1 MNKIIYGLSRAMAW
15 FGSLVL
21 VLIALMSVASIVGR
35 ALSGLGLGPVPGDFE
50 LVEAGTALAVFCF
63 LPWAHLKRGHAVVD
77 MLWGSYPAPMRRV
90 LDIVADGLMLVGV
103 GAAGVAHVDRDGRVP
118 PQRRGQLHP
127 ADAGVVG
134 LRGLDAAGAGGPGG
148 LCLAAARK
156 PGPGF
161 AAAGIRDG
169 RRRTLMDPIWLATA
183 SFPVLLV
190 LIFLRV
196 PIGLSML
203 VVGLFGSWQ
212 VYGSAAPLL
221 NQMKNLA
228 YSQFSS
234 HSLSIVP
241 LFLLMGQFATL
252 GGMSQALFKAAEAFI
267 GHRKGGV
274 GMAAIGACAGFGAIC
289 GSSLATAAT
298 MGQVALPELKR
309 AGYAGSLSAGA
320 LAAGG
325 TLGILIPPSI
335 VLVIYAILAE
345 QNIAKLF
352 AAAFIPGILAAL
364 GYMLVINIVVR
375 LNPKLAGSVP
385 PMPWPERW
393 QALGAVWPVI
403 IIFVV
408 VVGGI
413 YTGLFT
419 PTEGAAV
426 GAVSTGVL
434 AWLRGGLTRKK
445 LQEAFESTAGGTA
458 MVFMIVLGAA
468 AYNSFLALSQLPQE
482 LAGWVG
488 GQGFSPYVVLWA
500 ILVFYL
506 IFGCVMDSLS
516 MILLTIPIFFP
527 MVSGLDFGLTPEET
541 AIWFGILVLI
551 VVEVGLIT
559 PPVGMNLFVIQ
570 SMAPDIS
577 IRDTYRG
584 VWPFVLSDLLRVV
597 LLVLVPGI
605 TLLVLRL

>member
-1 MNKIIYGLSRAMAW
+1 
-15 FGSLVL
+15 
-21 VLIALMSVASIVGR
+21 
-35 ALSGLGLGPVPGDFE
+35 
-50 LVEAGTALAVFCF
+50 
-63 LPWAHLKRGHAVVD
+63 
-77 MLWGSYPAPMRRV
+77 
-90 LDIVADGLMLVGV
+90 
-103 GAAGVAHVDRDGRVP
+103 
-118 PQRRGQLHP
+118 
-127 ADAGVVG
+127 
-134 LRGLDAAGAGGPGG
+134 
-148 LCLAAARK
+148 
-156 PGPGF
+156 
-161 AAAGIRDG
+161 
-169 RRRTLMDPIWLATA
+169 MDPIVLAYA

-196 PIGLSML
+196 PIGLAML
-203 VVGLFGSWQ
+203 VVGLVGSWQ

-221 NQMKNLA
+221 NQMKSMA
-228 YSQFSS
+228 YGQFSS

-252 GGMSQALFKAAEAFI
+252 GGMSKSLFKAAEAFL
-267 GHRKGGV
+267 GHLRGGV
-274 GMAAIGACAGFGAIC
+274 AMAAVGACAGFGAIC

-309 AGYAGSLSAGA
+309 AGYAGSLAAGT

-352 AAAFIPGILAAL
+352 AAAFVPGILAAL

-375 LNPKLAGSVP
+375 IHPKLAGSMEP
-385 PMPWPERW
+385 LPWAERL
-393 QALGAVWPVI
+393 QALGAVWPVVL
-403 IIFVV
+403 IFVA

-413 YTGLFT
+413 YSGIFT

-426 GAVSTGVL
+426 GAVATGIL
-434 AWLRGGLTRKK
+434 AAWRGGLTRLK
-445 LQEAFESTAGGTA
+445 LVQAFEATASATA
-458 MVFMIVLGAA
+458 MVFLIVLGAA
-468 AYNSFLALSQLPQE
+468 AYNSFLALSQFPQE
-482 LAGWVG
+482 LAAWVG
-488 GQGFSPYVVLWA
+488 TQGFSAYMVLSA

-527 MVSGLDFGLTPEET
+527 MISGLDFGLPPEEA

-584 VWPFVLSDLLRVV
+584 VWPFVVSDLIRV
-597 LLVLVPGI
+597 
-605 TLLVLRL
+605 TLLVIFPAITLFVLRL

>member
-1 MNKIIYGLSRAMAW
+1 
-15 FGSLVL
+15 
-21 VLIALMSVASIVGR
+21 
-35 ALSGLGLGPVPGDFE
+35 
-50 LVEAGTALAVFCF
+50 
-63 LPWAHLKRGHAVVD
+63 
-77 MLWGSYPAPMRRV
+77 
-90 LDIVADGLMLVGV
+90 
-103 GAAGVAHVDRDGRVP
+103 
-118 PQRRGQLHP
+118 
-127 ADAGVVG
+127 
-134 LRGLDAAGAGGPGG
+134 
-148 LCLAAARK
+148 
-156 PGPGF
+156 
-161 AAAGIRDG
+161 
-169 RRRTLMDPIWLATA
+169 MDPIWLAYA
-183 SFPVLLV
+183 SFPILLL

-203 VVGLFGSWQ
+203 VVGLVGSWQ

-221 NQMKNLA
+221 NQMKTMA
-228 YSQFSS
+228 YGQFSS

-252 GGMSQALFKAAEAFI
+252 GGMSKSLFKCAEAFI
-267 GHRKGGV
+267 GHLRGGV
-274 GMAAIGACAGFGAIC
+274 AMAAVGACAGFGAIC

-309 AGYAGSLSAGA
+309 AGYANSLAAGT

-364 GYMLVINIVVR
+364 GYMLVVNIVVR
-375 LNPKLAGSVP
+375 INPKLAGSMAPV
-385 PMPWPERW
+385 PWPERL

-403 IIFVV
+403 LIFIV

-413 YTGLFT
+413 YSGLFT

-434 AWLRGGLTRKK
+434 AVWRGGLTRRK
-445 LQEAFESTAGGTA
+445 LVEAFEATASGSA
-458 MVFMIVLGAA
+458 RVFMIVLGAA
-468 AYNSFLALSQLPQE
+468 AYNTFLALSQMPQE
-482 LAGWVG
+482 LAAWVG
-488 GQGFSPYVVLWA
+488 GQGFSPFMVLWA

-506 IFGCVMDSLS
+506 VFGCVMDSLS

-577 IRDTYRG
+577 IREAYRG
-584 VWPFVLSDLLRVV
+584 VWPFVLSDLVRVT
-597 LLVLVPGI
+597 LLVIFPGI
-605 TLLVLRL
+605 TLFVLRL